1 MHRDDEAPL
10 LPKFDYHLDGSD
22 PDLLVLRRQ
31 DDAFVAAFSAR
42 GATKEGVLEA
52 AQDDYRALIR
62 EHAGPLGLESG
73 RSEAEAPEHRARPI
87 HRSAWKGCSANS
99 ACRGFSEVGTG
110 LPKGASCPCRATTA
124 SGGP

>member
-1 MHRDDEAPL
+1 MTFRGFGEGLGTFRWERRADMHRDDEAPL

-73 RSEAEAPEHRARPI
+73 AIRS
-87 HRSAWKGCSANS
+87 RSA
-99 ACRGFSEVGTG
+99 
-110 LPKGASCPCRATTA
+110 
-124 SGGP
+124 